1 MDGVPERTTEI
12 DVALVDWRVPQS
24 LTQEGNRM
32 KLLKAKTLLSLA
44 VLLTTASVSL
54 AEAPQSQSAVDPALQ
69 VYSRT
74 QGLKGKLTLIGSNTM
89 SQVGAIWGD
98 GFRRLHPDVQVE
110 IQVKGSANAVGS
122 VIDGSATFGL
132 LSRNINEAEVKA
144 FHGKFGYVPTILTPV
159 LEPQGI
165 FVHKD
170 NPVKSLSL
178 SQLDAIFSTSLKRG
192 EKKTAKTWG
201 DLGVKGEW
209 AKVPV
214 MARGRSATTGS
225 QVFFQ
230 SAILGGGDFRPD
242 MVAHESNPDLIG
254 AIGKDHRSIGF
265 AGSTFDN
272 PEVKLVPIAW
282 QTGEVAVD
290 VSHTAYPLVRR
301 LQLVVNNNPS
311 TKLDP
316 LQMEFIKYIFSKSG
330 QQDVVIGG
338 FLPVPAGA
346 AQIALEAIGGKT
358 LN

>member
-12 DVALVDWRVPQS
+12 DATEVDWRVPQS

-32 KLLKAKTLLSLA
+32 KLLKAKTLLSMA
-44 VLLTTASVSL
+44 VLLTTASTML
-54 AEAPQSQSAVDPALQ
+54 AEAPETQSAVDPALQ
-69 VYSRT
+69 PYERV
-74 QGLKGKLTLIGSNTM
+74 QGLSGKITLIGSNTM
-89 SQVGAIWGD
+89 SQVGATWGD
-98 GFRRLHPDVQVE
+98 GFRRLHPDVEVE

-122 VIDGSATFGL
+122 VIDGSASFGL
-132 LSRNINEAEVKA
+132 LSRNINEAEVRA
-144 FHGKFGYVPTILTPV
+144 FHAKFGYVPTILTPV

-178 SQLDAIFSTSLKRG
+178 AQLDAIFSTSLKRG

-214 MARGRSATTGS
+214 VARGRGATTGS

-242 MVAHESNPDLIG
+242 MASHDSNPDLIS
-254 AIGKDHRSIGF
+254 AIGKDHQSIGF

-272 PEVKLVPIAW
+272 PEVKLVPVAW
-282 QTGEVAVD
+282 QTGETAVD
-290 VSHTAYPLVRR
+290 VSNSAYPLVRR
-301 LQLVVNNNPS
+301 LQLVVNNNPKA
-311 TKLDP
+311 KLNS
-316 LQMEFIKYIFSKSG
+316 LQMEFIKYVFSKSG

-346 AQIALEAIGGKT
+346 AHVALEAIGGKT